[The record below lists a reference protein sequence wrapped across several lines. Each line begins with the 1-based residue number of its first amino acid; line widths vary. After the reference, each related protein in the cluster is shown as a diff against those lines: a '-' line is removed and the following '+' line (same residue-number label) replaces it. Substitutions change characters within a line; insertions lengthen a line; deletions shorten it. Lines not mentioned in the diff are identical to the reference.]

1 MFVKSCNLLMCSV
14 WQDWPSHHNIW
25 RISPNPN
32 VPSHV
37 SVSSGLRTR
46 QAAQLDNFNLRH
58 GVVEGGEGARHHRD
72 VHDVPEITHISSW
85 VQDEAL
91 IENLQK

>member
-58 GVVEGGEGARHHRD
+58 GVVEGGEGTTDNCD
-72 VHDVPEITHISSW
+72 VHHIPKIPHKGPGME
-85 VQDEAL
+85 DETL
-91 IENLQK
+91 I